1 MLVRMPLLVGER
13 AADFRQASN
22 NPFIDDEATAHHRT
36 DACRDLGVERTGVA
50 PSDLDA
56 REVGRAAF
64 GNVLTPDAGKLHT
77 APPLPPGEI
86 SFTHIDNR
94 VLGAPREHT
103 FPGLVI
109 ERMVNQVNEA
119 GRVKGEIPCP
129 GLYEILEVSSK
140 ADPRAA

>member
-13 AADFRQASN
+13 AADFRQAPN

-94 VLGAPREHT
+94 VLRAPGEDA

-109 ERMVNQVNEA
+109 KRMVNQVNEA

-129 GLYEILEVSSK
+129 GLYEILKVRPK

>member
-1 MLVRMPLLVGER
+1 MPLLVGER
-13 AADFRQASN
+13 AADFRQAPN
-22 NPFIDDEATAHHRT
+22 NSFIDYEATAHHRT
-36 DACRDLGVERTGVA
+36 DARRDLGIERTGIA
-50 PSDLDA
+50 PGDLDA
-56 REVGRAAF
+56 GKIGGAAF

-94 VLGAPREHT
+94 VLRAPGKDA

-109 ERMVNQVNEA
+109 KRMVNQVDEA
-119 GRVKGEIPCP
+119 RRVKGEIPCP
-129 GLYEILEVSSK
+129 RLNEVLEVSPK